1 MDCVLQIVLEVV
13 LRRSICRLQE
23 VVGMAM
29 ELGTALLMAVRFSG
43 MDFRRRQ
50 APSSSPA
57 IPGTTTTYYY
67 SPVVAA
73 SMMGMSRLDRH

>member
-50 APSSSPA
+50 TPSSPA
-57 IPGTTTTYYY
+57 IPGTTYYY
-67 SPVVAA
+67 SPVAA